1 MKHSVTID
9 TVRRA
14 ADRAF
19 IVLTQSEAD
28 SVREHL
34 ERQENVF
41 EVLELVDI
49 QNTEPLFDLD
59 GENDYRV
66 PRMSNERT

>member
-34 ERQENVF
+34 ERQEGVF
-41 EVLELVDI
+41 EVLELIDT
-49 QNTEPLFDLD
+49 QNADSLFDLD
-59 GENDYRV
+59 GKNNFRV
-66 PRMSNERT
+66 PRISE